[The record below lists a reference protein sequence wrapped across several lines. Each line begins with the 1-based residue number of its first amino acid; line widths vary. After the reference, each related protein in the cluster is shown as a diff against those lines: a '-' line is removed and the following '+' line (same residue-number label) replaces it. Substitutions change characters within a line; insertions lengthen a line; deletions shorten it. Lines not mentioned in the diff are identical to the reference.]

1 MTTAIK
7 ILRETSCPILFSKM
21 NQPRLSVYLLI
32 PKDFDAQ
39 LEAYLLVDSVRRDR
53 VETTVNLG
61 NLRYLSEQVMI
72 KGEWVEWDC

>member
-7 ILRETSCPILFSKM
+7 ILRETSCLILFSKM
-21 NQPRLSVYLLI
+21 NQPRLSDYLLI

-39 LEAYLLVDSVRRDR
+39 LEAYLLVNSVRRDR

-61 NLRYLSEQVMI
+61 NLSYQSEQVMI
-72 KGEWVEWDC
+72 KGEWVERD